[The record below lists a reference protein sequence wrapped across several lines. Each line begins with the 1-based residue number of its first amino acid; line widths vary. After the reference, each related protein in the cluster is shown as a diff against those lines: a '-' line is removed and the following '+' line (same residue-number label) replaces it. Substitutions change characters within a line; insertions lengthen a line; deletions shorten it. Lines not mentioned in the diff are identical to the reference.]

1 MDKCN
6 SSKRRLLEKRYPNLC
21 GIINPLSQIDLQTA
35 CINNEW
41 FRIRSSVFN
50 CTMENCTIEDIVV
63 RYAKENLILAN
74 VFMKTPFVTQF
85 LKDQKE
91 NIIDYV
97 ARAGGLLGLC
107 MGFSF
112 VTGFE
117 VIFYFFSGLS
127 SGLPYQ
133 KKVKRVKSC
142 KR

>member
-1 MDKCN
+1 M
-6 SSKRRLLEKRYPNLC
+6 
-21 GIINPLSQIDLQTA
+21 
-35 CINNEW
+35 
-41 FRIRSSVFN
+41 FN

-127 SGLPYQ
+127 SGLPYRN
-133 KKVKRVKSC
+133 KLKRGKSC